1 MLASIPVA
9 GKALAVSAG
18 VLALPLSA
26 LAAIGMFT
34 GGVIMAVPFLGWL
47 RKKKQQKLE
56 VLESANASIEN
67 AFRSMR
73 LYKIPELTQKS
84 GELIKELNSQLERD
98 LSTLNKQLHEAI
110 QRKETLETAVEAEE
124 FKKDECTFLALK
136 DLLAEGNEKLSSL
149 KYQTGEGH

>member
-1 MLASIPVA
+1 
-9 GKALAVSAG
+9 
-18 VLALPLSA
+18 
-26 LAAIGMFT
+26 
-34 GGVIMAVPFLGWL
+34 MAVPFLGWL